1 MASETTDI
9 MSTDVYLATQFVNK
23 LKEKYIDIPEETL
36 YLGIYGYLTSV
47 FSNLIENTAIMA
59 SEYSTEAIPTRA
71 KFERNVIAHA
81 LSLGINKITA
91 NPAEMD
97 VMLAF
102 PESLLVANMTN
113 NKITIDK
120 DYDFNVGNRKFY
132 PYHLDYDIIIRRFQ
146 LPNGKYAY
154 TAVYD
159 LDGKNPLSSIYTPYL
174 PAMGTVNVDGD
185 RLISL
190 QTTLRQMTHTQIYKN
205 ITVSNP
211 LETKVLSFEFDDQL
225 AYFYVEVTET
235 VDGVDQYHYLEPV
248 YDGLYDYDSTQ
259 EYINYMYLDESTIR
273 LVFNRNSYQ
282 PRSNAKVVIHV
293 FTTLGAKCNYTLKD
307 YQMMGTMASN
317 RFSYNGLYYVL
328 MSESDSQYGSD
339 KFSVEKLQQYIP
351 KEYTARGSISTYT
364 DLSNFFNIIQT
375 EDCHLRMLR
384 KVHNQTERL
393 YYCYLLMRENGNII
407 PTNTINATFDRNI
420 FNTIT
425 RDCFIIYPGSIYYQE
440 LTDSTATGLYSISST
455 DIDKYDSEGF
465 LYMCPYLI
473 MIKKSPFYV
482 SYYNVFINYQRELLF
497 EFINDTSELQF
508 IALKFKAYRY
518 YYTKKNEVHV
528 SLKLTQNINTDYD
541 LISYDLDGNIE
552 TCKVSVFMVLYSPD
566 PKDDTK
572 YIPYRYVAGKIQQ
585 YKNGEYDFDFSMTTD
600 NSISPNKTYMHFT
613 KGLKAIGTS
622 AESAGYLSKTM
633 PVKFF
638 IFAEMDAEY
647 GRMYGDMMTD
657 NSDDLFPNMGG
668 YTLTNIYAPKN
679 GLDIFYDYTDLM
691 NSFIDMKKDET
702 GFFQYTTYKIPVV
715 RYTYLRDEDRIIN
728 FFKMVDYRRRFIQE
742 ALVLLEDSFGI
753 DYKLFNTY
761 GPALT
766 YNIENRTNIDK
777 INLTLKFEIRF
788 VTKEDQNM
796 LPQIKA
802 SIKDYIEDMN
812 NITDLHMPNLITY
825 ITNLY
830 RENIVYIKFVKLNS
844 YDSLYQ
850 SIYKNPKLANDYF
863 VETQTVPEFI
873 NVNTLNNDEPDI
885 EFDIKE
891 VQEI

>member
-1 MASETTDI
+1 
-9 MSTDVYLATQFVNK
+9 
-23 LKEKYIDIPEETL
+23 
-36 YLGIYGYLTSV
+36 
-47 FSNLIENTAIMA
+47 
-59 SEYSTEAIPTRA
+59 
-71 KFERNVIAHA
+71 
-81 LSLGINKITA
+81 
-91 NPAEMD
+91 
-97 VMLAF
+97 
-102 PESLLVANMTN
+102 
-113 NKITIDK
+113 
-120 DYDFNVGNRKFY
+120 
-132 PYHLDYDIIIRRFQ
+132 
-146 LPNGKYAY
+146 
-154 TAVYD
+154 
-159 LDGKNPLSSIYTPYL
+159 
-174 PAMGTVNVDGD
+174 
-185 RLISL
+185 
-190 QTTLRQMTHTQIYKN
+190 
-205 ITVSNP
+205 
-211 LETKVLSFEFDDQL
+211 
-225 AYFYVEVTET
+225 
-235 VDGVDQYHYLEPV
+235 
-248 YDGLYDYDSTQ
+248 
-259 EYINYMYLDESTIR
+259 
-273 LVFNRNSYQ
+273 
-282 PRSNAKVVIHV
+282 
-293 FTTLGAKCNYTLKD
+293 
-307 YQMMGTMASN
+307 
-317 RFSYNGLYYVL
+317 
-328 MSESDSQYGSD
+328 
-339 KFSVEKLQQYIP
+339 
-351 KEYTARGSISTYT
+351 
-364 DLSNFFNIIQT
+364 
-375 EDCHLRMLR
+375 
-384 KVHNQTERL
+384 
-393 YYCYLLMRENGNII
+393 
-407 PTNTINATFDRNI
+407 
-420 FNTIT
+420 
-425 RDCFIIYPGSIYYQE
+425 
-440 LTDSTATGLYSISST
+440 
-455 DIDKYDSEGF
+455 
-465 LYMCPYLI
+465 
-473 MIKKSPFYV
+473 
-482 SYYNVFINYQRELLF
+482 
-497 EFINDTSELQF
+497 
-508 IALKFKAYRY
+508 
-518 YYTKKNEVHV
+518 
-528 SLKLTQNINTDYD
+528 
-541 LISYDLDGNIE
+541 
-552 TCKVSVFMVLYSPD
+552 
-566 PKDDTK
+566 
-572 YIPYRYVAGKIQQ
+572 
-585 YKNGEYDFDFSMTTD
+585 MTTD